1 MSTTNVSSSY
11 EGSLAV
17 VPSDGTDQIAGS
29 FFRAVY
35 VGGVGNITYDAPN
48 GQNGLVLTGVPV
60 GTLLP
65 IAMKRIHATGT
76 TATLMVG
83 LY

>member
-1 MSTTNVSSSY
+1 MGTTNVSSSY
-11 EGSLAV
+11 EGSIAV
-17 VPSDGTDQIAGS
+17 VPSDATDQVSGG

-35 VGGVGNITYDAPN
+35 VGGLGNITYDAPN
-48 GQNGLVLTGVPV
+48 GQSGLVLTAVPA

-65 IAMKRIHATGT
+65 ISMKRIHATGT

-83 LY
+83 LL

>member
-1 MSTTNVSSSY
+1 VGTTNNSASY

-17 VPSDGTDQIAGS
+17 VPSDVADQITGG
-29 FFRAVY
+29 FFRSVY
-35 VGGVGNITYDAPN
+35 VGGTGAITYDSPN
-48 GQNGLVLTGVPV
+48 GQTGLVLTAVPV